1 MMVMRMSPGKVR
13 LKICLVED
21 KSAKD
26 QDDDVDDKDD
36 DQAGDGKNESSR
48 WSLLKYK
55 TLKDIV
61 VKAKGAASE
70 NVVAFIKE

>member
-1 MMVMRMSPGKVR
+1 MMVMRMGPGKVR

-26 QDDDVDDKDD
+26 DEDVDDKDD
-36 DQAGDGKNESSR
+36 DQAGDGKGESSR
-48 WSLLKYK
+48 WSFFKYK